1 MENLQKQGVVL
12 GALAV
17 VAFSLTLPA
26 SQYVVSVFNPLFVGL
41 GRAALAGMLAGIML
55 WWTRSPLPTSVQL
68 RHLIWVVAGVVL
80 GFPVLSTYAMQVVP
94 ASHGGVVLGILPLLT
109 ALVGA
114 WIGHERP
121 SVVFWLA
128 ALVGAVLVV
137 WYALPHGS
145 LFLQSGDA
153 LLLLAG
159 LSAAVGYAYGGYL
172 ARDIAGWQVICWA
185 LVLALPLTLPAS
197 LWLLPVDWT
206 DIEGKYWLGLLYLA
220 LVSQLF
226 GFFLWYRALAIGG
239 ITRISQLQLLQPF
252 FTLLAA
258 SVWLGEAIE
267 FETLGFATAVVV
279 TVFVGKHYF

>member
-55 WWTRSPLPTSVQL
+55 WWTRSPLPPPVQL

-109 ALVGA
+109 ALIGA

-121 SVVFWLA
+121 SVIFWLA

-206 DIEGKYWLGLLYLA
+206 DIEGKY
-220 LVSQLF
+220 
-226 GFFLWYRALAIGG
+226 
-239 ITRISQLQLLQPF
+239 
-252 FTLLAA
+252 
-258 SVWLGEAIE
+258 
-267 FETLGFATAVVV
+267 
-279 TVFVGKHYF
+279 

>member
-26 SQYVVSVFNPLFVGL
+26 SQYVVSVFSPLFVGL

-55 WWTRSPLPTSVQL
+55 WWTRSPLPPPVQL

-121 SVVFWLA
+121 SVIFWLA

-172 ARDIAGWQVICWA
+172 ARDITGWQVICWA

-197 LWLLPVDWT
+197 LWLLPVDWM

-252 FTLLAA
+252 FTLLVA

-267 FETLGFATAVVV
+267 FETLGFASAVVV